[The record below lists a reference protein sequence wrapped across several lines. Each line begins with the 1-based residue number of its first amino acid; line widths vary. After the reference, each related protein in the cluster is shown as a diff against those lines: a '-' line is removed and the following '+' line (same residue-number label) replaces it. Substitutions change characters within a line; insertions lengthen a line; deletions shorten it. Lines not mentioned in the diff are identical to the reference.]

1 MANKNRKVSL
11 NFLNREKS
19 ITTSLPY
26 ATILNQNV
34 LSFRVLQTV
43 GICRFQILQLLK
55 EQNKKNLKKSEKSA
69 T

>member
-34 LSFRVLQTV
+34 LSSRVLQTV